1 MRSPL
6 YYASIEDVVDRL
18 QYITAVCA
26 RHETCHNQL
35 DGICPYWDGYKGCQ
49 VAFLF
54 YGLCP
59 SAYDRKCCEE
69 IARSLLHEDTEK

>member
-6 YYASIEDVVDRL
+6 YYASIEDIVDRL
-18 QYITAVCA
+18 QHIVAVCA
-26 RHETCHNQL
+26 QHETCHRNNV
-35 DGICPYWDGYKGCQ
+35 ICPYWDYYKGCQ

-54 YGLCP
+54 YGMCP

-69 IARSLLHEDTEK
+69 IARRLLHLE